1 MTDKDKYLKLKDTEF
16 DLKRM
21 NRFAQCAMLFMKQH
35 KLDSQFIQEHGIF
48 QTEGDVGE
56 DGKTHFKIAV
66 YVPYSYRWDDET
78 MVSSEPINFP
88 TNNNASE

>member
-1 MTDKDKYLKLKDTEF
+1 
-16 DLKRM
+16 
-21 NRFAQCAMLFMKQH
+21 MLFMKQH

-48 QTEGDVGE
+48 QTEGYALAAILPLRCIRDVGE
-56 DGKTHFKIAV
+56 DGKTHFNIAV

-88 TNNNASE
+88 TNNNASN